1 MYKLYSVYCML
12 YIGISLNIYKQ
23 YIYKLHT
30 VQLGLCTKLKFMYRK
45 IVRVENFKQQV
56 VAGTKY
62 TFNLVLAS
70 HKDNVSIFHSESRL
84 SDCIFILNLKQLF
97 IIKRFI

>member
-1 MYKLYSVYCML
+1 MYKLCSVYCTIL
-12 YIGISLNIYKQ
+12 
-23 YIYKLHT
+23 T
-30 VQLGLCTKLKFMYRK
+30 FMYRR

-70 HKDNVSIFHSESRL
+70 HKDNVSFL
-84 SDCIFILNLKQLF
+84 VYLILLNEQLIIKWLIRRKQLTLSIVLF
-97 IIKRFI
+97 LASDWVVSSRQPSLVEFF